1 MTFRS
6 DNGIDFVGELTK
18 KLMRRSQVAQ
28 AHSTTY
34 QTHTNGLVRDKI
46 GLWRRCWRCIVHDT

>member
-6 DNGIDFVGELTK
+6 DNGIDFVDELTK

-46 GLWRRCWRCIVHDT
+46 GLWR